1 MLRGKLKLIIV
12 FLLACLAAG
21 GGFLAARLFFF
32 PPVSGQ
38 ETGST
43 DTGGS
48 QPGTLNILLLGTDAR
63 PGEKVGNTDTI
74 ILAHFDGERLALL
87 SIPRDTRVNIPGH
100 GVDKI
105 NAAYSIGG
113 PDLTTSIVADLTGVP
128 ISKYVLLRWD
138 GFIKIIDLLGGVTV
152 NIPRDMYYYD
162 PVDGPQYKI
171 NLKKGLQHLD
181 GHQAL
186 AFVRFR
192 KEALGD
198 IDRTG
203 QQQELIKALLEKVR
217 QPGTLLKMP
226 RLLPEIY
233 KNVETNMGLDEML
246 TMARAG
252 LHLKNMTVV
261 SQTLPGYFQTIN
273 GISYWGVDPAQARQ
287 VAQALF
293 EYGQT
298 TKQVVLDAPASQT
311 SSNSKGTTS
320 TFKADTRGTSTSNR
334 VSSPRPP
341 AVKDIIITTPTHDK
355 GSNRTLS
362 SNNPPSQK
370 AGTGITT
377 NNGKESPASGTK
389 NSNTANPGSTSGSTP
404 GNGPGSTDKSG

>member
-138 GFIKIIDLLGGVTV
+138 GFIKIIDLLGG
-152 NIPRDMYYYD
+152 
-162 PVDGPQYKI
+162 
-171 NLKKGLQHLD
+171 
-181 GHQAL
+181 
-186 AFVRFR
+186 
-192 KEALGD
+192 
-198 IDRTG
+198 
-203 QQQELIKALLEKVR
+203 
-217 QPGTLLKMP
+217 
-226 RLLPEIY
+226 
-233 KNVETNMGLDEML
+233 
-246 TMARAG
+246 
-252 LHLKNMTVV
+252 
-261 SQTLPGYFQTIN
+261 
-273 GISYWGVDPAQARQ
+273 
-287 VAQALF
+287 
-293 EYGQT
+293 
-298 TKQVVLDAPASQT
+298 
-311 SSNSKGTTS
+311 
-320 TFKADTRGTSTSNR
+320 
-334 VSSPRPP
+334 
-341 AVKDIIITTPTHDK
+341 
-355 GSNRTLS
+355 
-362 SNNPPSQK
+362 
-370 AGTGITT
+370 
-377 NNGKESPASGTK
+377 
-389 NSNTANPGSTSGSTP
+389 
-404 GNGPGSTDKSG
+404 

>member
-1 MLRGKLKLIIV
+1 MLRGKLKLIIA

-21 GGFLAARLFFF
+21 GGFLAARLFLV
-32 PPVSGQ
+32 PPVPGQ

-48 QPGTLNILLLGTDAR
+48 KPGTLNILLLGTDAR
-63 PGEKVGNTDTI
+63 PGQKVGNTDTI

-100 GVDKI
+100 GMDKI
-105 NAAYSIGG
+105 NTAYGIGG
-113 PDLTTSIVADLTGVP
+113 PDLITSIVADLTGVP
-128 ISKYVLLRWD
+128 ISKYALLRWD
-138 GFIKIIDLLGGVTV
+138 GFIKIIDLVGGVTV
-152 NIPRDMYYYD
+152 NIPRNMYYYD

-192 KEALGD
+192 EEALGD

-298 TKQVVLDAPASQT
+298 TKQVVLDAPASQA
-311 SSNSKGTTS
+311 SSNSKGTTPAS
-320 TFKADTRGTSTSNR
+320 KADTRGTSTSTR
-334 VSSPRPP
+334 VTSPRPP
-341 AVKDIIITTPTHDK
+341 AVKDVIVTTPAPEK
-355 GSNRTLS
+355 RSNRTPV
-362 SNNPPSQK
+362 NNPSPQK
-370 AGTGITT
+370 PGTETT
-377 NNGKESPASGTK
+377 TGNGREQPASGTK
-389 NSNTANPGSTSGSTP
+389 NSNTANHGSTSGSTP